1 MEYELYADVWFL
13 TNFVMDC
20 IALEIA
26 GRLMK
31 QRIRFRSLV
40 LAGIAGSAGSLILFL
55 LMRRYLWYQLL
66 VHLIIN
72 PLMIWICFRC
82 KRVREF
88 LAEWVMTY
96 LSMILLGGAME
107 WSAANVGV
115 RYFWICLFAASVF
128 LWSAEKILA
137 YFRRQ
142 KDTIY
147 DLLLITRQG
156 KIPAKGFFD
165 TGNLLVDPIVGKPVH
180 IIKKEMLQGQVEQ
193 GQLLVRMIPFH
204 SLGRDHGLLEAVT
217 IEGMYI
223 FREDQP
229 LYLEKPILGLA
240 KENLFQDDRCQVIL
254 NGKSMEY

>member
-1 MEYELYADVWFL
+1 M
-13 TNFVMDC
+13 
-20 IALEIA
+20 
-26 GRLMK
+26 
-31 QRIRFRSLV
+31 
-40 LAGIAGSAGSLILFL
+40 
-55 LMRRYLWYQLL
+55 
-66 VHLIIN
+66 
-72 PLMIWICFRC
+72 
-82 KRVREF
+82 
-88 LAEWVMTY
+88 
-96 LSMILLGGAME
+96 
-107 WSAANVGV
+107 
-115 RYFWICLFAASVF
+115 
-128 LWSAEKILA
+128 
-137 YFRRQ
+137 
-142 KDTIY
+142 
-147 DLLLITRQG
+147 ITRQG

-240 KENLFQDDRCQVIL
+240 EENLFQDDRCQVIL

>member
-1 MEYELYADVWFL
+1 
-13 TNFVMDC
+13 
-20 IALEIA
+20 
-26 GRLMK
+26 
-31 QRIRFRSLV
+31 
-40 LAGIAGSAGSLILFL
+40 
-55 LMRRYLWYQLL
+55 
-66 VHLIIN
+66 
-72 PLMIWICFRC
+72 
-82 KRVREF
+82 
-88 LAEWVMTY
+88 
-96 LSMILLGGAME
+96 ME

-128 LWSAEKILA
+128 LWSAEKILT

-180 IIKKEMLQGQVEQ
+180 IIKKEMLKGQVEQ